1 MWLFYLIIYFKQY
14 ICNSISLYFMFK
26 LKTISPIVLC
36 SIILCM
42 NLSCDKTAQSKES
55 VLQNANSKEF
65 KVSAKDIN
73 QIKYTEFV
81 LSNLSKKSTEDWLK
95 FQELHEGIILLKRGD
110 LSFFKDDKAILKVF
124 ITDLKNEIPKTLNKL
139 PILVR
144 LSVLET
150 TMFKLEGTSNINNVK
165 KELLLNAIKEVLVA
179 YSNIILQINKKF
191 EKDSQQIEKP
201 S

>member
-1 MWLFYLIIYFKQY
+1 M
-14 ICNSISLYFMFK
+14 CK
-26 LKTISPIVLC
+26 LKISNLFVWSCL
-36 SIILCM
+36 ILIL
-42 NLSCDKTAQSKES
+42 NFSCDKTTQLSEKNLKEIS
-55 VLQNANSKEF
+55 SEKL
-65 KVSAKDIN
+65 KVTEKDIS
-73 QIKYTEFV
+73 QLKYTEFA

-95 FQELHEGIILLKRGD
+95 FKELQEGIILLKRGG
-110 LSFFKDDKAILKVF
+110 LSFFKDDKAILKIF
-124 ITDLKNEIPKTLNKL
+124 ITDLKNEIPKTLNTL